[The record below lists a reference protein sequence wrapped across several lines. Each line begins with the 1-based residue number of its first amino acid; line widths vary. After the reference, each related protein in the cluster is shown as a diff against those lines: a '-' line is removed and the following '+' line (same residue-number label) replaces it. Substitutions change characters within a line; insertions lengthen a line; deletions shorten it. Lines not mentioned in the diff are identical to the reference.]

1 MLPFYILSQQMLK
14 FLLKIPA
21 LLPQIAKIGQYILI
35 IIEALDLIDNKI
47 KEVKDQRKVE
57 PSKDKKNVDS

>member
-1 MLPFYILSQQMLK
+1 MLK